1 MRTSDPT
8 AERAIAES
16 RLRSITD
23 PERAPLLAQVPAT
36 FQAFRAAVST
46 SALDP
51 GRPGLRALL
60 ALAAVAVLVAGF
72 FLWRSQPT
80 PEPLAAPTPISSPQ
94 PAASPA
100 ASPRSSPTAQVT
112 VHVTGKVRRPGVY
125 SLPMGARVTDA
136 VTAAGGVR
144 KGAPL
149 GSVNLARRL
158 TDGEQILV
166 GATAPAAVA
175 GVTPPEAAVLDL
187 NAATP
192 DQLEQLP
199 GVGEVLAA
207 RIIDYRTTHGAFT
220 KVDQLRDV
228 SGIGAKKYEEIKPK
242 VRV

>member
-1 MRTSDPT
+1 MRTPDPT
-8 AERAIAES
+8 AERTIAES
-16 RLRSITD
+16 RLRSITT
-23 PERAPLLAQVPAT
+23 PERAPLLAHMPAT
-36 FQAFRAAVST
+36 FQEFRAAVT
-46 SALDP
+46 APGLDP
-51 GRPGLRALL
+51 GRPGLRVLL
-60 ALAAVAVLVAGF
+60 ALAAAAVIVAGF

-80 PEPLAAPTPISSPQ
+80 LEPLAAPTPISSPP
-94 PAASPA
+94 PAASSRP
-100 ASPRSSPTAQVT
+100 SSTAQVT
-112 VHVTGKVRRPGVY
+112 VHVAGKVRRPGVY

-149 GSVNLARRL
+149 GPVNLARRL

-175 GVTPPEAAVLDL
+175 GAAPPETAILDL
-187 NAATP
+187 NSATP

-199 GVGEVLAA
+199 GVGEVLAS
-207 RIIDYRTTHGAFT
+207 RIVDYRTTHGAFT
-220 KVDQLRDV
+220 TIDQLRDV

>member
-8 AERAIAES
+8 TERTIAES

-23 PERAPLLAQVPAT
+23 PERAPLLAHVPAT
-36 FQAFRAAVST
+36 FQAFRAAVT
-46 SALDP
+46 TPALDP

-60 ALAAVAVLVAGF
+60 ALAAVAVIVAGF

-80 PEPLAAPTPISSPQ
+80 LEPLAAPTPLSSP
-94 PAASPA
+94 PAA

-112 VHVTGKVRRPGVY
+112 VHVAGKVRKPGVY
-125 SLPMGARVTDA
+125 SLPLGARVTDA
-136 VTAAGGVR
+136 VRAAGGVR

-158 TDGEQILV
+158 IDGEQILV
-166 GATAPAAVA
+166 GATAAAD
-175 GVTPPEAAVLDL
+175 GTPPEAAVLDL
-187 NAATP
+187 NSATL

-199 GVGEVLAA
+199 GVGEVLAS

-220 KVDQLRDV
+220 SVDQLRDV

>member
-8 AERAIAES
+8 AERTIAES

-23 PERAPLLAQVPAT
+23 PERAPFLAHVPAT
-36 FQAFRAAVST
+36 FQAFRAA
-46 SALDP
+46 AAPGLDP

-60 ALAAVAVLVAGF
+60 ALAAVAVIVAGF

-80 PEPLAAPTPISSPQ
+80 PEPLAAPTPISSP
-94 PAASPA
+94 PAAS
-100 ASPRSSPTAQVT
+100 SPRPSPTAQVT
-112 VHVTGKVRRPGVY
+112 VHVAGKVREPGVY

-136 VTAAGGVR
+136 IKAAGGVR

-149 GSVNLARRL
+149 GPVNLARRL

-166 GATAPAAVA
+166 GANAPAAVA
-175 GVTPPEAAVLDL
+175 GGTAPEAAVLDL
-187 NAATP
+187 NSATP

-199 GVGEVLAA
+199 GVGEVLAS

-220 KVDQLRDV
+220 NVDQLRDV